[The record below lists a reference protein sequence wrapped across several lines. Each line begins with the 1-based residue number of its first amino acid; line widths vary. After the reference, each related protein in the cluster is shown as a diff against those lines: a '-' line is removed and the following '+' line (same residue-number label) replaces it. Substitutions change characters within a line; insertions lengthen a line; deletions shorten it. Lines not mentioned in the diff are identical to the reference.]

1 MQPITTLVID
11 DSEPFRALLRKRL
24 EALGC
29 WIVGEA
35 GSATEGLQLFRSSHP
50 RLVTLDLMMPDEPG
64 FLAKDLFHII
74 RKEAPDTLIV
84 VISVGSRVPTASPFL
99 SEGATGYL
107 EKTCINFEQLRQIL
121 VRMFPELESR
131 AHRHL

>member
-1 MQPITTLVID
+1 MPVTTLVVD

-24 EALGC
+24 VALGC

-35 GSATEGLQLFRSSHP
+35 GSAREGLRLFRSLHP
-50 RLVTLDLMMPDEPG
+50 RLVTLDLMMPDDPD

-84 VISVGSRVPTASPFL
+84 VISVGSRIPTASPFL
-99 SEGATGYL
+99 SEGATVYL
-107 EKTCINFEQLRQIL
+107 EKTCMNFEQLRQKL
-121 VRMFPELESR
+121 VRFFPELESR
-131 AHRHL
+131 EGRDF